1 MSDLFSLL
9 SLGSAGIAAQNT
21 GISIA
26 SNNVANANTE
36 GYSRQRVDLEA
47 LRGSPLVGGVRS
59 GAPDR
64 FADSLLGGRIRLA
77 SSSLSMSQTRAMALG
92 DLESRITSG
101 ASLGEQV
108 AEMFASFG
116 QAAATPTDPIAR
128 TSVVESMEQVVE
140 GIRRRAAELAEM
152 RQEFNQS
159 IREKIEKAS
168 QLAERLAQA
177 NLAVSKTN
185 DPAMKDQRD
194 LVAKQ
199 LSELV
204 GGTARVDADGQ
215 MRFVLDGGAV
225 LVDGKRAAKLEAG
238 TDPTTGDVTIAVVD
252 GNSKR
257 DVSTSITGGSAG
269 ALVGVR
275 DGALEQAQTDLD
287 QFAFDLATTS
297 NATHRTF
304 AGLDG
309 VGGRDL
315 FTQPTGVGGAAA
327 ALAIDPG
334 IEADPDTLALGAIG
348 AGQGSNAGALAMF
361 QNATKPIAAGGKSLG
376 DAALAFAS
384 NVGRAAASAN
394 ADVARDELVTEHLAS
409 LQDSLSGVDLQEEL
423 TNLSRFEHASS
434 AMTKFVSTIDGLL
447 GDLIDRL

>member
-9 SLGSAGIAAQNT
+9 SLGSAGIAAQNS

-36 GYSRQRVDLEA
+36 GYSRQRVDLNA
-47 LRGSPLVGGVRS
+47 LQGSPLVGGVRS

-64 FADSLLGGRIRLA
+64 IADNLLGGRIRLA
-77 SSSLSMSQTRAMALG
+77 SSSLTMSKTSAMALG

-101 ASLGEQV
+101 PSLGQKLS
-108 AEMFASFG
+108 EMFASFG
-116 QAAATPTDPIAR
+116 QAAGAPTDPIAR
-128 TSVVESMEQVVE
+128 TAVVESMQQLVE
-140 GIRRRAAELAEM
+140 GVRRRAAELADM
-152 RQEFNQS
+152 QKEFNQS
-159 IREKIEKAS
+159 IREKVAKAS
-168 QLAERLAQA
+168 ELAERLAQA
-177 NLAVSKTN
+177 NLAVAKTN
-185 DPAMKDQRD
+185 DGVAKDQRD
-194 LVAKQ
+194 MVAKQ

-238 TDPTTGDVTIAVVD
+238 TDPVTGDVTVAVVD
-252 GNSKR
+252 GNAKR
-257 DVSTSITGGSAG
+257 DVTGSITGGSAG
-269 ALVGVR
+269 ALIGVR
-275 DGALEQAQTDLD
+275 DGALKQARTDLD
-287 QFAFDLATTS
+287 QFAFDLATSS

-304 AGLDG
+304 AGMDG
-309 VGGRDL
+309 VSGRDL
-315 FTQPTGVGGAAA
+315 FTQPTTVAGAAA

-334 IEADPDTLALGAIG
+334 IDADPDTLALGAVG
-348 AGQGSNAGALAMF
+348 AGQGSNAGALALF
-361 QNATKPIAAGGKSLG
+361 QNATKPLAASGRTLG
-376 DAALAFAS
+376 DSALEFAS
-384 NVGRAAASAN
+384 KIGRAASTAN
-394 ADVARDELVTEHLAS
+394 ADVSRDELVSQHLAS
-409 LQDSLSGVDLQEEL
+409 LHDSLSGVDLQEEM

>member
-59 GAPDR
+59 GSPDR
-64 FADSLLGGRIRLA
+64 LADSLLGGRIRLA
-77 SSSLSMSQTRAMALG
+77 SSSLSMSQTSAMALD

-101 ASLGEQV
+101 TSLGEQV

-128 TSVVESMEQVVE
+128 TSVVESMQQLVE

-152 RQEFNQS
+152 RREFNQS
-159 IREKIEKAS
+159 IRDKVEKAS
-168 QLAERLAQA
+168 ELAERLAQA
-177 NLAVSKTN
+177 NLAVAKTN
-185 DPAMKDQRD
+185 DPATKDQRD

-204 GGTARVDADGQ
+204 GGTARIDADGQ
-215 MRFVLDGGAV
+215 MRFVLEGGAA
-225 LVDGKRAAKLEAG
+225 LVDGKHAAKLEAG
-238 TDPTTGDVTIAVVD
+238 TDPTTGDTTISVVD
-252 GNSKR
+252 GSAKR
-257 DVSTSITGGSAG
+257 DVSASIRGGSTG
-269 ALVGVR
+269 ALLGVR
-275 DGALEQAQTDLD
+275 DGALTQAQTDLD
-287 QFAFDLATTS
+287 QFAYDLATTS
-297 NATHRTF
+297 NTTHRGF

-309 VGGRDL
+309 VGNRDL
-315 FTQPTGVGGAAA
+315 FTQPAAVAGAAA

-334 IEADPDTLALGAIG
+334 IEADPSTLALGTIG
-348 AGQGSNAGALAMF
+348 AGPGSNAGALAMF
-361 QNATKPIAAGGKSLG
+361 GNATNKVATGGKTLG
-376 DAALAFAS
+376 DAAIDVAS
-384 NVGRAAASAN
+384 RIGRAASSAK
-394 ADVARDELVTEHLAS
+394 ADVSRDELVSDQLAS
-409 LQDSLSGVDLQEEL
+409 LRDSLSGVDLQEEM

-434 AMTKFVSTIDGLL
+434 AMTKFVSTIDSLL